1 VVVGG
6 GSMVQNLEG
15 YRLEELNA
23 APVHRGGGGG
33 LGGGSGDVDEVEQVP
48 QSYPGRGM
56 RMLGSEGGREGG
68 REGQGQGEGGRFSCS
83 SDAGQSSGSVPQNP
97 TPDGYVSGSPQ
108 EARGRRGE
116 GGGARGGGGEQMKT
130 KTVVQRE
137 YETWEEVGRRQRKI
151 NNRGFDMEGMLQ
163 GDGLDADLADTMD
176 SRALAQ
182 VLTRF
187 DKMHSDLVKKALD
200 ALSALAERG
209 DRRAVR
215 LALEQMDTTHNYVRG
230 VAVEALETLSGAPGI
245 RAAVA
250 SVLAGEYVCVCVCVH
265 VCVCTY
271 ICIYMHINQ

>member
-1 VVVGG
+1 MVVGG

-33 LGGGSGDVDEVEQVP
+33 LGGGSGDADEVEQVP

-56 RMLGSEGGREGG
+56 RMLGSERGSEGARERGS
-68 REGQGQGEGGRFSCS
+68 EGARFSRS

-97 TPDGYVSGSPQ
+97 TPDGFVSGSPQ
-108 EARGRRGE
+108 EAGGRRRE
-116 GGGARGGGGEQMKT
+116 GGGARGGAGGQMKT
-130 KTVVQRE
+130 QTVVQRE

-182 VLTRF
+182 VHASFHKIHSMLNPNALPLTCN
-187 DKMHSDLVKKALD
+187 
-200 ALSALAERG
+200 
-209 DRRAVR
+209 
-215 LALEQMDTTHNYVRG
+215 HNPNMQ
-230 VAVEALETLSGAPGI
+230 S
-245 RAAVA
+245 
-250 SVLAGEYVCVCVCVH
+250 
-265 VCVCTY
+265 
-271 ICIYMHINQ
+271 